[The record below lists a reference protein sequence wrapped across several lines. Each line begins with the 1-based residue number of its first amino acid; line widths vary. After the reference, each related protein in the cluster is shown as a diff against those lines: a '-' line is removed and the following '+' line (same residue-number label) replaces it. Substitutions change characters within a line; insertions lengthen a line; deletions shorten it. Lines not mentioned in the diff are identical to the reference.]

1 MNKKIGEQLDVDIH
15 LEMLSS
21 FTKFIE
27 TFSPLLDIAE
37 IYKKNIVAEN
47 LINPNEDNLTKLQL
61 INETVEILNNM
72 VPTFFKFAKLEDQL
86 EKFHK

>member
-15 LEMLSS
+15 LEMLDS

-27 TFSPLLDIAE
+27 SFSPVLDKAE

-61 INETVEILNNM
+61 INETVDILNNM